1 MGEVQSDVIDQ
12 RATCGQ
18 TIMADGKASCRLQ
31 TSTPEVAV
39 SSPQRKREKR
49 GGATLCAK
57 ASFINIDVRQH
68 SERQMMREEEEGERG
83 EEGERRT

>member
-1 MGEVQSDVIDQ
+1 
-12 RATCGQ
+12 
-18 TIMADGKASCRLQ
+18 MADGEASCRLQ

-68 SERQMMREEEEGERG
+68 SERQMMREGRREKE
-83 EEGERRT
+83 ERRGKGEPE